1 LTIFRA
7 FVLIA
12 LAALSACAG
21 AAPLSCVG
29 GTQPMTKLELF
40 FGGNIGSATGVSD
53 ADWRRFLADE
63 VTPRFPDGFSV
74 VDVQGQY
81 RNAAG
86 MVIAE
91 ESREL
96 MVIVASARDGAGKAN
111 AIRDAYKTRFRQES
125 VLLVQSQVCAA
136 F

>member
-1 LTIFRA
+1 
-7 FVLIA
+7 
-12 LAALSACAG
+12 
-21 AAPLSCVG
+21 
-29 GTQPMTKLELF
+29 MTKLELF
-40 FGGNIGSATGVSD
+40 FGGNIGGAAGVSD

-74 VDVQGQY
+74 TNLEGQF

-86 MVIAE
+86 MIVAE

-96 MVIVASARDGAGKAN
+96 MVIVPRGDDAAKAN
-111 AIRDAYKTRFRQES
+111 AIRDAYKARFRQES
-125 VLLVQSQVCAA
+125 VLLVQSQVCAG

>member
-1 LTIFRA
+1 MS
-7 FVLIA
+7 IA
-12 LAALSACAG
+12 VAVALSACAG
-21 AAPLSCVG
+21 TTPPSCAG
-29 GTQPMTKLELF
+29 GTRPMTKLELF
-40 FGGNIGSATGVSD
+40 FGGNIGNASGVSD

-74 VDVQGQY
+74 VGLQGQY

-86 MVIAE
+86 MIIAE
-91 ESREL
+91 DSREL
-96 MVIVASARDGAGKAN
+96 MVIVPNAGDGAARAN